1 MGAAE
6 SQPVRC
12 CISRKPEEAERE
24 DVVLCRRPALCAFR
38 GPSGA
43 EVASRTPADAV
54 DLPQD
59 VAGAVLLF
67 SDMSAPEDGPEE
79 SDAWGEDSSTEGKRW
94 LGPLDPHPASTR
106 RPSPWH
112 HERVRAGQ
120 SLCSTSRTWQVLL
133 RHAQNLSETM
143 SNDLQALKRLN
154 RISSLTAL
162 DRHQDLTCSPALS
175 GLTKS
180 SAGIDLHDSSSG
192 SVTSSSAA
200 STESAS
206 ESDMPPPPSCN
217 IAPQDAALALCA
229 QPVSTESARHPSD
242 AATSRPQDEGAQ
254 DLRQDLNK
262 LREELKKLRADIEL
276 AETPRLRTPAL
287 HETMFL

>member
-54 DLPQD
+54 DMPQD

-217 IAPQDAALALCA
+217 IAPRDAALALCA